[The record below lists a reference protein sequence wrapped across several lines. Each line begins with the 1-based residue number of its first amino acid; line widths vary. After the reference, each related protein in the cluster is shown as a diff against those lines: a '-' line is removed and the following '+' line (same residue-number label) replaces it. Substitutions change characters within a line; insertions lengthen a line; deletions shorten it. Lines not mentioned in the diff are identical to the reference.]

1 MSEARVSFPRNFLV
15 NLREITKARVLF
27 PRKAHVKLRGNS
39 KTRVFILRGNSKARV
54 FRLRGLYDDFCLRG
68 INESRILYFLIL
80 SLFPRYFTRK
90 LHGLRLNP

>member
-15 NLREITKARVLF
+15 NLRGITKTRVWF

-39 KTRVFILRGNSKARV
+39 KARVFILRENSKACV
-54 FRLRGLYDDFCLRG
+54 FRLRGLYDDFFLRG
-68 INESRILYFLIL
+68 INESHVLYFLIS

-90 LHGLRLNP
+90 LRGLCLNS